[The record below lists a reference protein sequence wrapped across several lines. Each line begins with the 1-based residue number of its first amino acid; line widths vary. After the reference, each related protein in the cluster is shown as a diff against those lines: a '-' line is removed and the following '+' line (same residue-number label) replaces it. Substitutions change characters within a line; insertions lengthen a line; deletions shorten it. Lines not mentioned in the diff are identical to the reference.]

1 MLANIVLILPCNIN
15 NNEVKKMND
24 IIVMQELIRENK
36 LLTQKIARMEDQAVQ
51 IKIAKSTDII
61 KSYLQDCKVY
71 NELKT
76 DLRASVESSSAYNDV
91 ANKLARDGKHKV
103 LITDNFSITPYI
115 KEDLDKDCIIKHYED
130 NDIKLPIIEKTISKF
145 NI

>member
-1 MLANIVLILPCNIN
+1 
-15 NNEVKKMND
+15 MND
-24 IIVMQELIRENK
+24 ITVMQELIRENK
-36 LLTQKIARMEDQAVQ
+36 TLRDKIARIEDKALQ

-61 KSYLQDCKVY
+61 NSYTKDCKAF

-76 DLRASVESSSAYNDV
+76 DLRKTIELSSAYNDV
-91 ANKLARDGKHKV
+91 ANRLAQNGKHKV

-115 KEDLDKDCIIKHYED
+115 KEDLDKISIIKHYED
-130 NDIKLPIIEKTISKF
+130 MNLNLPIIENTISKF

>member
-1 MLANIVLILPCNIN
+1 
-15 NNEVKKMND
+15 MND

-36 LLTQKIARMEDQAVQ
+36 TLRDKIASIEDKALQ

-61 KSYLQDCKVY
+61 NSYNKDCKAF

-76 DLRASVESSSAYNDV
+76 DLRKTIELSSAYNDV
-91 ANKLARDGKHKV
+91 ANRLAMDGKHKV

-115 KEDLDKDCIIKHYED
+115 KEDLDKESIVKYYED
-130 NDIKLPIIEKTISKF
+130 NNLNLPIIENTISKF

>member
-1 MLANIVLILPCNIN
+1 
-15 NNEVKKMND
+15 MND

-36 LLTQKIARMEDQAVQ
+36 TLRDKIASIEDKALQ

-61 KSYLQDCKVY
+61 NSFQKDCKAF

-76 DLRASVESSSAYNDV
+76 DLRKTIELSSAYNDV
-91 ANKLARDGKHKV
+91 ANRLAQNGKHKV

-115 KEDLDKDCIIKHYED
+115 KEDLDKESIIKHYED
-130 NDIKLPIIEKTISKF
+130 KNLNLPIIENTISKF

>member
-1 MLANIVLILPCNIN
+1 
-15 NNEVKKMND
+15 MND

-36 LLTQKIARMEDQAVQ
+36 TLRDKIARIEDQALQ

-61 KSYLQDCKVY
+61 NSYNKDCKAF

-76 DLRASVESSSAYNDV
+76 DLRKTIELSSAYNDV
-91 ANKLARDGKHKV
+91 ANRLAQDGKHKV

-115 KEDLDKDCIIKHYED
+115 KNELDDVLVTKYYKDNNID
-130 NDIKLPIIEKTISKF
+130 LPIIEKTISKF
-145 NI
+145 TI